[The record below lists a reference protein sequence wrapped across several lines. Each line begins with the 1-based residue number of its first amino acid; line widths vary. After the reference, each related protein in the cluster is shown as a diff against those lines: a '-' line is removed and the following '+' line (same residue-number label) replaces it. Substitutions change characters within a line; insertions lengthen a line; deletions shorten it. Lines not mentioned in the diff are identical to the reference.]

1 MDKFDLQRRLLD
13 VVLQMTVERAGLQVA
28 RTGQRSILLFVDSL
42 WLVAGGGMEMS
53 NLRCVV
59 SAVGG
64 APASLRLPRRPAAKL
79 GKRSGA
85 GTRLLIVTHEPAG
98 LLHLALN

>member
-1 MDKFDLQRRLLD
+1 MMDNFDLQRRLLD
-13 VVLQMTVERAGLQVA
+13 VGSQMTLGRAGLQVA

-79 GKRSGA
+79 GKRSKGRNTTA
-85 GTRLLIVTHEPAG
+85 DCHP
-98 LLHLALN
+98 